1 MKILA
6 IGDIHGEKKYFDAA
20 ADLIGSVDLVALCG
34 DLAKGGDWK
43 SAEDVLSCIE
53 RHTDRIVGVHGNW
66 DGSEVCT
73 ILERRGYSIHGRG
86 KIIDGVGFFG
96 VGGSTQTPM
105 NTASEYTEE
114 EFSEFLEE
122 GYREMSG
129 AALSVLITHTP
140 PHRVRDRTFI
150 GIRGGSR
157 SVRSFIENNK
167 VDLCLAGHI
176 HEAYGVEQFN
186 QCIVANSGSFKKGR
200 YSLIETGSAITVNQG
215 RF

>member
-20 ADLIGSVDLVALCG
+20 ADLIGSVDLVVLCG
-34 DLAKGGDWK
+34 DLARGGDGK
-43 SAEDVLSCIE
+43 SAEDVLACIE

-66 DGSEVCT
+66 DRSEVCAL
-73 ILERRGYSIHGRG
+73 LERKGYSLHGRG
-86 KIIDGVGFFG
+86 TIIDGVGFFG

-114 EFSEFLEE
+114 EFNVFLES
-122 GYREMSG
+122 GFRQVTG
-129 AALSVLITHTP
+129 AAVSVLISHAP
-140 PHRVRDRTFI
+140 PHRVRDRTFL

-157 SVRSFIENNK
+157 AVRSFIENHN

-186 QCIVANSGSFKKGR
+186 RCIVANSGSFKKGR

-215 RF
+215 KL